1 MDSTSDSKLISLIE
15 ENLEYYLDIY
25 AALPGGSI
33 NRELDLTWIITEV
46 PNKFVNILYGATFR
60 NKGLSERIET
70 ALQPYRKR
78 KTRFIGGPA
87 QVLARRTYPKSLL
100 NVVSP

>member
-25 AALPGGSI
+25 ASLPGGSI

-46 PNKFVNILYGATFR
+46 PNKFVNILYGARFR
-60 NKGLSERIET
+60 NKGLSERIEM
-70 ALQPYRKR
+70 ALQ
-78 KTRFIGGPA
+78 
-87 QVLARRTYPKSLL
+87 V
-100 NVVSP
+100 